1 MNGGAGAGAGAS
13 GTSGAGGLSSAT
25 GLPAPNAGRVGSAP
39 TRDPRRRQ
47 GDVIHVTKNA
57 AWKAGVRAGMVNRLK
72 TALNMQKMAYQTP
85 SDRDGP
91 QTRGELGVENSS
103 SETTGMNDSGGHR
116 SKRKITRGPGNQGP
130 RGAPEWLR
138 GTKFLRSPGTWNGG
152 AKSGPQDTDNQFE
165 TPGAGGRP

>member
-1 MNGGAGAGAGAS
+1 MNKS
-13 GTSGAGGLSSAT
+13 
-25 GLPAPNAGRVGSAP
+25 
-39 TRDPRRRQ
+39 
-47 GDVIHVTKNA
+47 A
-57 AWKAGVRAGMVNRLK
+57 AWKAGARSGMVKRLK
-72 TALNMQKMAYQTP
+72 TALNMQKLAYGRNSSVGPTT
-85 SDRDGP
+85 DRDGP
-91 QTRGELGVENSS
+91 QTMSEASVETSA